1 MVSGVKLLRA
11 FGKYC
16 NGDIK
21 AVKKNISLIGKNQN
35 GSAYRLFSD
44 GNEIIVGFDKN
55 GNLIKRIVKNPG
67 ETFDFRRYRQFK
79 NEFER
84 INWHTVEAHDFRTGK
99 TVKNDITK
107 TNYFKLNFYNNTF
120 EMLPGVKT
128 EISKRIGNIANIQEV
143 YHNPVNKYTEVI
155 NVGTLKLDA

>member
-11 FGKYC
+11 FGKYL
-16 NGDIK
+16 NGDVK
-21 AVKKNISLIGKNQN
+21 AIRKNVSCIGKNAN
-35 GSAYRLFSD
+35 GSVYRLFND

-67 ETFDFRRYRQFK
+67 DTFNFRRYRQL
-79 NEFER
+79 NDEFER
-84 INWHTVEAHDFRTGK
+84 INWRTVEAHDFRTGK

-107 TNYFKLNFYNNTF
+107 TNYFRLNRDNNTF
-120 EMLPGVKT
+120 EMLPDVKT
-128 EISKRIGNIANIQEV
+128 EISKRIGNTANIQEV
-143 YHNPVNKYTEVI
+143 YHNPVNKYTEVK